1 MGILVVAEH
10 RQGKI
15 QDPTWEVLG
24 KAGEVAASAHT
35 EVKAVLMGD
44 AVSDLASEL
53 ARYPVNGVLVV
64 EDPRL
69 KDYTPEG
76 YGAALAALLEHE
88 EAELVLTSH
97 TATGYEFL
105 PRVAADMDRPLVTA
119 AMDVSLV
126 DGLVVATRTGYN
138 GKVAVE
144 IAMEGGGPAF
154 VTLRPATF
162 TPPEP
167 GPKRAPVTP
176 VDVDLSALQ
185 IRREVQGYE
194 KPESEDVDI
203 AEADVVVTVGRGIK
217 KKENIR
223 LAEDLAAALGG
234 VVGASRPIVDNGWL
248 PRSRQ
253 VGSSGKTVAP
263 KLYVACGVSGAMQ
276 HLTGM
281 KGSQTIVAI
290 NIDPTAPIFSV
301 AHYGAIGD
309 LLEIIPS
316 LLRELEKA

>member
-10 RQGKI
+10 RQGKL

-24 KAGEVAASAHT
+24 KAAEVAAAVQT
-35 EVKAVLMGD
+35 EASVVLLGNEV
-44 AVSDLASEL
+44 ADLAAEL
-53 ARYPVNGVLVV
+53 ARFPVKEVLVID
-64 EDPRL
+64 DPKL

-76 YGAALAALLEHE
+76 YAAGLASLLVHE
-88 EAELVLTSH
+88 QVELVLAAH

-105 PRVAADMDRPLVTA
+105 PRVAADMGRPLVTA
-119 AMDVSLV
+119 AVDVSLAE
-126 DGLVVATRTGYN
+126 GGVVATRTGYN

-144 IAMEGGGPAF
+144 MAMEGNGPAF

-162 TPPEP
+162 PAAEP
-167 GPKRAPVTP
+167 GQREAPVTP
-176 VDVDLSALQ
+176 VDLDLSALQ
-185 IRREVQGYE
+185 IQREVQGYAR
-194 KPESEDVDI
+194 PETEDVDI

-217 KKENIR
+217 EKENIK

-248 PRSRQ
+248 PWSRQ

-263 KLYVACGVSGAMQ
+263 KLYIALGVSGAMQ

-301 AHYGAIGD
+301 AHYGAVGD
-309 LLEIIPS
+309 LFEVVPS
-316 LLRELEKA
+316 LLKELQKG

>member
-1 MGILVVAEH
+1 MAILVVAEH
-10 RQGKI
+10 RQGKL
-15 QDPTWEVLG
+15 QDPTREVLG
-24 KAGEVAASAHT
+24 KAAEVAAAAQT
-35 EVKAVLMGD
+35 VVKAVLMGD
-44 AVSDLASEL
+44 GVADLAAEL
-53 ARYPVNGVLVV
+53 ARYPVQEVLVV
-64 EDPRL
+64 EDPAL

-76 YGAALAALLEHE
+76 YGAGLVAVLGRE
-88 EAELVLTSH
+88 ESELVLAAH

-105 PRVAADMDRPLVTA
+105 PRVATDMGRPLVTA
-119 AMDVSLV
+119 AVDVGLD
-126 DGLVVATRTGYN
+126 DGVVVATRTGYN

-162 TPPEP
+162 PAAEP
-167 GPKRAPVTP
+167 GSKEAPVLP
-176 VDVDLSALQ
+176 ADMDLSDLR
-185 IRREVQGYE
+185 IHREVRGYG
-194 KPESEDVDI
+194 KPESGDVDI

-217 KKENIR
+217 EKEHIK

-248 PRSRQ
+248 PWNRQ

-263 KLYVACGVSGAMQ
+263 KLYVALGVSGAMQ

-281 KGSQTIVAI
+281 KGSQTIIAI

-301 AHYGAIGD
+301 AHYGAVGD
-309 LLEIIPS
+309 LFEVIPS
-316 LLRELEKA
+316 LLRELQKG